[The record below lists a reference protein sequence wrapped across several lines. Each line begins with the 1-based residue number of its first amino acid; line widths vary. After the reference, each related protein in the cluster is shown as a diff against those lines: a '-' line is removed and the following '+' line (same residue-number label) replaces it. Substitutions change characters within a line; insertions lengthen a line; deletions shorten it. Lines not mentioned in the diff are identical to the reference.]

1 MKRNLNKQITLIF
14 ETLLTRLSIH
24 IGLACSAKSHFLH
37 SGVLP
42 RKASH
47 TQLVPEAEHSEEV
60 SPEKCLWRKCSHVP
74 GTPRTL
80 SQETRLNLSYDISWH
95 PTVPKMIP
103 QPCGISHRESAYSA
117 TLSTSQGHRAMPL
130 LLPSVRTRVHSQR
143 TAYCV
148 SALDKDLWDVER
160 SWTIFPPI

>member
-14 ETLLTRLSIH
+14 ETLLTRPSIH
-24 IGLACSAKSHFLH
+24 IGLACSAKNHFLY
-37 SGVLP
+37 SRVLP
-42 RKASH
+42 QKVSH
-47 TQLVPEAEHSEEV
+47 TQLVSEADHSEEI
-60 SPEKCLWRKCSHVP
+60 SLKKCLWRKCSRVP

-117 TLSTSQGHRAMPL
+117 TLSTSQGHRATPL
-130 LLPSVRTRVHSQR
+130 LLP
-143 TAYCV
+143 
-148 SALDKDLWDVER
+148 
-160 SWTIFPPI
+160 